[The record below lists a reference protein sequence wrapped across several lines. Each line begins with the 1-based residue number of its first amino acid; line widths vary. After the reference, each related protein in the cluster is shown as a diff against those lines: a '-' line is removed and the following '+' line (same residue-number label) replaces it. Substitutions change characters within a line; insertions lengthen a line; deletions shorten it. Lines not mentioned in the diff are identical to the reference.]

1 MVVHINRNN
10 SEVFVLAVS
19 EGLVVNGITAIAG
32 QISQRFVQK
41 YYLPFRMRRRLAG
54 RKDATEN
61 DQILDALQRAIG
73 NFKSLTPATNSTLID
88 LANSNLLEH
97 LIAVF
102 GSNLDQDNALAVIE
116 YIHRSRGSAN
126 RKDSKEFAKNLA
138 VCLRTISET
147 TAEALARELP
157 EEVNSDS
164 QKRRDDD
171 ARRAE
176 SILSAIIQK
185 LQTKDGE
192 WIEHAEI
199 SAELIAKKIE
209 DDRDPLKTFVTALKR
224 TVNSVD
230 VHGASGDVVQV
241 PLDEIYV
248 DVPVSFI
255 DRKRNFNPYQDLRK
269 NISRHRVS
277 EDWEGTFDFINSTV
291 LLGDPGGG
299 KSTLSKKLCLESCNK
314 YLGGQTKLP
323 IYIQLRT
330 YISKAVEDDRLSLKH
345 YIFDFVSSSLIDA
358 DEQDLTSTIL
368 YHLRIGAVF
377 FVADGLDEVLT
388 TSNRARVV
396 QEIASFRKEFPLCQI
411 LVTSRYVGYEAQPL
425 DGFTHLGVDHLD
437 DSAIEQIYRN
447 VSSTVLKRSDIEV
460 NSRLQGF
467 LTDARKKARELIRS
481 PLLLTLIVIIY
492 DKKSE
497 IPDNRANLYA
507 FCADLLFDQWDK
519 FRDITPD
526 LPERYRLFDLFK
538 HLSALLYENEEY
550 GGTIGKDDLEREARD
565 FFKSDYIDNR
575 EGRSAAAAQHMIAHL
590 TGRAWILHEVGEN
603 IFEFTHRTFMEYFYA
618 KFLDTEFEDTTTLVN
633 SCLEHVV
640 AGQRTLPTHLALQIR
655 TNNKRAAS
663 TKVAEALTTALNM
676 HPRNNEL
683 LDFCLDSLGYIL
695 PSGDQLRQFV
705 SALAEPAIFSKDQSA
720 PIRLLCTQSPLR
732 NNILNIC
739 SEQLS
744 RVKTVEHVTGLEAA
758 FRRMRREQSFEMTDK
773 VGDAIDVVD
782 RVIERLH
789 RKQAASPY
797 VCKLAFDLDGRVNW
811 NAARKFGIRLW
822 ENTKTDPSHLM
833 RLVNDSREM
842 LKDASKFVVDADAH
856 TGKYLKLV
864 RAIYPTF
871 LKDGDET
878 HFDLF
883 YLRHYRIENVME
895 NVDYS
900 TDLTAWREDADAL
913 ELFAFSLM
921 LYAETHI
928 EFFDTQS
935 RKKLSSTIS
944 NLCDALDG
952 VKSAHAPYCRAWL
965 KGERSVVLHSESLR
979 HDHRYS
985 WEVEE

>member
-1 MVVHINRNN
+1 MAI
-10 SEVFVLAVS
+10 S
-19 EGLVVNGITAIAG
+19 EGLVVNGVTAIAG
-32 QISQRFVQK
+32 QITKRFIQK
-41 YYLPFRMRRRLAG
+41 YYLPYRMRLRLEG
-54 RKDATEN
+54 RKDSSEN
-61 DQILDALQRAIG
+61 DQVLEALQRAIG
-73 NFKSLTPATNSTLID
+73 NYKSLTPATNSTLVD
-88 LANSNLLEH
+88 LANSNLLDY

-102 GSNLDQDNALAVIE
+102 GSNIVHDNALTLIE
-116 YIHRSRGSAN
+116 YIHQSRGSAN

-138 VCLRTISET
+138 DCLRTISAT
-147 TAEALARELP
+147 TAKAVSREMP
-157 EEVNSDS
+157 EDFSLDW

-176 SILSAIIQK
+176 SILNSFIQK
-185 LQTKDGE
+185 IQTKDGE
-192 WIEHAEI
+192 WIEHAEV
-199 SAELIAKKIE
+199 SAELIAKKIA
-209 DDRDPLKTFVTALKR
+209 DDRDPLKAYVTALKR
-224 TVNSVD
+224 TMNSVD

-248 DVPVSFI
+248 DVPVSRI

-277 EDWEGTFDFINSTV
+277 EDWERTFDYINSTV

-299 KSTLSKKLCLESCNK
+299 KSTLSKKLCLESCNR

-330 YISKAVEDDRLSLKH
+330 YISKAAEDDRLSLKH
-345 YIFDFVSSSLIDA
+345 YIFDFVSSSLVNA
-358 DEQDLTSTIL
+358 DELDLTSTIL

-396 QEIASFRKEFPLCQI
+396 QEIASFRKEFPLCQV
-411 LVTSRYVGYEAQPL
+411 LVTSRYVGYETQPL
-425 DGFTHLGVDHLD
+425 DGFTHVGVDHLN

-447 VSSTVLKRSDIEV
+447 VSSTVLKRCDSEV

-467 LTDARKKARELIRS
+467 LADAGKKAKELIRS

-550 GGTIGKDDLEREARD
+550 GGTIGKDDLEREARV

-575 EGRSAAAAQHMIAHL
+575 EGRSAAAAQHMVAHL

-663 TKVAEALTTALNM
+663 TKVAVALTNALNE
-676 HPRNNEL
+676 HPKNNEL

-695 PSGDQLRQFV
+695 PSGDQLRQLV
-705 SALAEPAIFSKDQSA
+705 STLAKPAIFSNDLSA

-739 SEQLS
+739 SEQLDH
-744 RVKTVEHVTGLEAA
+744 VKTVEQLTVLEAA
-758 FRRMRREQSFEMTDK
+758 FRRMRREQTYEMTDQEGG
-773 VGDAIDVVD
+773 VIDVVD
-782 RVIERLH
+782 RALEKLYS
-789 RKQAASPY
+789 KQTTSPY

-811 NAARKFGIRLW
+811 NAARKFGTRLW
-822 ENTKTDPSHLM
+822 ANTQSDPSHFM
-833 RLVNDSREM
+833 RIVYDSREM
-842 LKDASKFVVDADAH
+842 LKDASAFVVDSDAQ
-856 TGKYLKLV
+856 TRKYLKLA
-864 RAIYPTF
+864 RATYPTF
-871 LKDGDET
+871 LKNGDEANL
-878 HFDLF
+878 DLF
-883 YLRHYRIENVME
+883 FFRNYRTTPSLPD
-895 NVDYS
+895 VDYS

-913 ELFAFSLM
+913 EIFAFSLM
-921 LYAETHI
+921 LYAETHVD
-928 EFFDTQS
+928 FFDAQS
-935 RKKLSSTIS
+935 RNKLSSTIS

-952 VKSAHAPYCRAWL
+952 VKSSSGQYCRDWL
-965 KGERSVVLHSESLR
+965 KGKSTVVLHPERLR
-979 HDHRYS
+979 HQGRYI